1 MRETAER
8 RVRCHDALREQTIAR
23 DELLIR
29 HHALNQRS
37 ASVRAVNTGPPRS
50 TASSAGLPP
59 GFTTIAM
66 GESGKADASAVRNAR
81 TSVIESEDTVSV
93 LSSNR

>member
-1 MRETAER
+1 MYE
-8 RVRCHDALREQTIAR
+8 ALREPTIAWY
-23 DELLIR
+23 ELLIR

-37 ASVRAVNTGPPRS
+37 ASVRVVNTGPPRS
-50 TASSAGLPP
+50 TASSGGLPP

-93 LSSNR
+93 LSSNSGTPWR